1 MMNSIPPQKH
11 YDYHVDA
18 SFPTNANVHVHIH
31 NSPNNMPANGKPKL
45 IFDGTSF
52 QPIKKQNKIVTYGK
66 KFLGKARNLRMS
78 HIMAIAMF
86 GMVLYTRFGLASGTS
101 NPAARQSQQQW
112 IYRQGEQH
120 IRDSIALAEL
130 QKQNI
135 ALQDSLKLLKKLPK

>member
-45 IFDGTSF
+45 ILDETKF
-52 QPIKKQNKIVTYGK
+52 QQKKKPSIITKYGK
-66 KFLGKARNLRMS
+66 KILGKARNLRMS
-78 HIMAIAMF
+78 HIMAISMF
-86 GMVLYTRFGLASGTS
+86 AMVLYTRFGIASGPS